1 MIGTVLAQ
9 VSLQVPDNKNGR
21 KLRDRLG
28 KLRDQVKRIQITLEQ
43 TGGLK
48 SNERGE
54 YEDLET
60 QVKNVLTGA
69 HGSVGDSVLELM
81 AQTERV
87 FSSFAKLREL
97 LDTDTE
103 FIELVEEDLI
113 DKARFEKQVTERFF
127 AELEA
132 QSSTIDEDFVK
143 QMFRQAIGDY
153 NA

>member
-1 MIGTVLAQ
+1 M
-9 VSLQVPDNKNGR
+9 
-21 KLRDRLG
+21 
-28 KLRDQVKRIQITLEQ
+28 
-43 TGGLK
+43 K

-69 HGSVGDSVLELM
+69 HGSVGDSVLELT